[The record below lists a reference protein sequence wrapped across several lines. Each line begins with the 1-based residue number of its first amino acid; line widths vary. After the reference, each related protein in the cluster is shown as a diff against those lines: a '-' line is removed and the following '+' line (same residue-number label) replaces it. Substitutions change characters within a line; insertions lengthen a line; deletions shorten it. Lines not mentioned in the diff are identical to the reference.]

1 MDILDKLS
9 ENELTQ
15 TLIAEIAKAT
25 NEIKCDRADIDK
37 AQSRLRF
44 ILVVAHELINRK
56 ED

>member
-9 ENELTQ
+9 DLELTQ

-25 NEIKCDRADIDK
+25 SEIKCAKADIDK

-44 ILVVAHELINRK
+44 ILVVAHEMINRK

>member
-15 TLIAEIAKAT
+15 TLIAELAKAT
-25 NEIKCDRADIDK
+25 NEIKCAKADIDK

-44 ILVVAHELINRK
+44 ILVVAHEMINRK

>member
-9 ENELTQ
+9 DLELTQ
-15 TLIAEIAKAT
+15 TLIAELAKAT
-25 NEIKCDRADIDK
+25 NEIKCAKADIDK

-44 ILVVAHELINRK
+44 ILVVAHEMINRK

>member
-15 TLIAEIAKAT
+15 TLIAELAKAT
-25 NEIKCDRADIDK
+25 NELACAKRDIDK

-44 ILVVAHELINRK
+44 ILVVAHEMINRK